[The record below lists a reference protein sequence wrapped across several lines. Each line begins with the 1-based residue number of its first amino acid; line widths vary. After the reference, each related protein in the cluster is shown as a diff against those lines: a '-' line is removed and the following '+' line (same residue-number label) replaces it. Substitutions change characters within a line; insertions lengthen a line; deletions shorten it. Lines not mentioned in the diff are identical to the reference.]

1 MVERPG
7 LQDLL
12 DHHVLLVIPMA
23 PQEDTHEDDDLDNWK
38 VAMPL
43 AFKAIREDAKQKNR
57 KQGTVT
63 CPRCGGELGYSI
75 SSYNGH
81 IHGQC
86 NTTRGCLSW
95 MM

>member
-7 LQDLL
+7 VQDLL

-57 KQGTVT
+57 RQGTVT
-63 CPRCGGELGYSI
+63 CPCCTRTFANMARHMKTQHPD
-75 SSYNGH
+75 YNVVPMA
-81 IHGQC
+81 
-86 NTTRGCLSW
+86 RKA
-95 MM
+95 